1 MMEITPSLI
10 VSIFAA
16 GISGFSLYW
25 SFKSWKETYRPLIT
39 ARVATHTAGNQAVA
53 LDLVVSNTGNR
64 PAKNVILTA
73 DRRELE
79 KAFAAASQDPLR
91 QHVEHCFSDAIVVI
105 ANGSSVSN
113 SFGCFSASEKDRTW
127 KEPTIIN
134 IHVKYEDLDGRRY
147 NHHQPLRIRA
157 DEGFAGGAWG

>member
-1 MMEITPSLI
+1 MEITPSLI

-16 GISGFSLYW
+16 GISVVSLYW

-39 ARVATHTAGNQAVA
+39 ARVTTHTAGNEAIA

-73 DRRELE
+73 HRSELE
-79 KAFAAASQDPLR
+79 KVFAAGPQDPLR
-91 QHVEHCFSDAIVVI
+91 QDVEHCFSDPIVI
-105 ANGSSVSN
+105 IPNGSSVSN

-127 KEPTIIN
+127 KEPTIIY
-134 IHVKYEDLDGRRY
+134 IHIKYEDLNGRRY
-147 NHHQPLRIRA
+147 SHHQPLRIRA